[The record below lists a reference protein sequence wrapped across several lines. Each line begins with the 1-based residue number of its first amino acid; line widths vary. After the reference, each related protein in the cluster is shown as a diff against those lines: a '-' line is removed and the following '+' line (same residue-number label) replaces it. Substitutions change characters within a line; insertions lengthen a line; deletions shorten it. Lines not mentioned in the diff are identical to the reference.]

1 MAYTIYDTGN
11 SSTSI
16 CERLDDAIQVVNNE
30 LIKEEREGR
39 IIDREREGRWAI
51 YDGPIIKLL
60 WIETDSGSV
69 VSFSR

>member
-1 MAYTIYDTGN
+1 MAYTIYDTGT
-11 SSTSI
+11 SSTST
-16 CERLDDAIQVVNNE
+16 CERLDDAIRVVNQE
-30 LIKEEREGR
+30 LVKEELEGR

-60 WIETDSGSV
+60 WIESDNGSV